1 MKIPFCPI
9 QVQGILKGYRLNHK
23 QAQIQR
29 LLSPLHIYEI
39 FPILKSEQILKGTL
53 NPNDRDIAV
62 YIAQNIDSMVCLR
75 NRRTLMV
82 T

>member
-39 FPILKSEQILKGTL
+39 FPILKLE
-53 NPNDRDIAV
+53 
-62 YIAQNIDSMVCLR
+62 
-75 NRRTLMV
+75 
-82 T
+82 

>member
-9 QVQGILKGYRLNHK
+9 QVQGILKGYRLNLK
-23 QAQIQR
+23 QAQIQM

-53 NPNDRDIAV
+53 NPSDRDIAV